1 MYKKKNEQKIFYLN
15 KYFELKRDF
24 LEFEE
29 IIVSKFQYFTLEDIL
44 KYKSRLERIDK
55 QLHKLIKQLKKH
67 HKIYL
72 DIENRNL
79 KMEDFINEYLWI
91 CT

>member
-79 KMEDFINEYLWI
+79 KMEDFINEYL
-91 CT
+91 

>member
-1 MYKKKNEQKIFYLN
+1 MNKKKKTEQKIFYLN

-67 HKIYL
+67 HKISI

-79 KMEDFINEYLWI
+79 KKEDFINE
-91 CT
+91 

>member
-1 MYKKKNEQKIFYLN
+1 MNNNTNPFIFKTSLASVAAQAP
-15 KYFELKRDF
+15 
-24 LEFEE
+24 EF
-29 IIVSKFQYFTLEDIL
+29 ILEDFL

-67 HKIYL
+67 HKISI

-79 KMEDFINEYLWI
+79 KKEDFINE
-91 CT
+91 

>member
-1 MYKKKNEQKIFYLN
+1 MGKKKKDEQKRFYLN
-15 KYFELKRDF
+15 KYFELKKDF

-29 IIVSKFQYFTLEDIL
+29 IIVSKFQYFSLEDVL
-44 KYKSRLERIDK
+44 KYKSRLNRLDNSM
-55 QLHKLIKQLKKH
+55 HKLIKQLKKH

-79 KMEDFINEYLWI
+79 KIKDFINE
-91 CT
+91 

>member
-1 MYKKKNEQKIFYLN
+1 MGKKKNEQKIFYLN

-67 HKIYL
+67 HKISI

-79 KMEDFINEYLWI
+79 KIKDFINE
-91 CT
+91 